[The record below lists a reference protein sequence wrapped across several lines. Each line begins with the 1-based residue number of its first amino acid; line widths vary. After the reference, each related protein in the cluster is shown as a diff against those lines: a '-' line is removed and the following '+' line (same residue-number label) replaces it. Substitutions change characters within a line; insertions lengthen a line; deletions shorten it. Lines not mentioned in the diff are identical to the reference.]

1 MGKWIHVDDI
11 KGEIT
16 TKLHFLD
23 FYIKEYKK
31 LKNPTKQET
40 EEYRENVA
48 KVVALESLIPYIDD
62 FSFTLEEINANFKD

>member
-16 TKLHFLD
+16 SKLHFLN

-31 LKNPTKQET
+31 LKNPTTKET

-48 KVVALESLIPYIDD
+48 QVTTLQSLIPYIDD